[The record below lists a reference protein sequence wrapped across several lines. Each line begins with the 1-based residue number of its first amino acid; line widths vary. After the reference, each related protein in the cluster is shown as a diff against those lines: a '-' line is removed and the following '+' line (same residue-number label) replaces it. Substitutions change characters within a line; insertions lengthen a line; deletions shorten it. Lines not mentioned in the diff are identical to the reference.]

1 MDKQLRVFE
10 AFAGY
15 GSQSMAL
22 ERLRKSHPGFDY
34 QVVGISEIDMHAVAA
49 YNRSLSSYSI
59 PTPSKQ

>member
-1 MDKQLRVFE
+1 MDKQLKVFE

-22 ERLRKSHPGFDY
+22 ERLRKNHPGFDY
-34 QVVGISEIDMHAVAA
+34 QVVGLRLVWRISS
-49 YNRSLSSYSI
+49 NSYSI